1 MKRKVSWSLSETTDA
16 GSRVDFPRNIRWL
29 RNIVLLCI
37 IILRDI
43 FVVHRLLAPVSLA
56 DGEWVGEKGWLEIV
70 CCIHF
75 DVIYFN
81 SAVVKNILCGLLSCV
96 ENG

>member
-1 MKRKVSWSLSETTDA
+1 MHNSS
-16 GSRVDFPRNIRWL
+16 WL

-70 CCIHF
+70 CCNNF
-75 DVIYFN
+75 DVKCLKRIIAKRFLWLNGLYGKWLGRRLKFVL
-81 SAVVKNILCGLLSCV
+81 SPAIFCG
-96 ENG
+96 